1 VSAIDLR
8 SDTVTLPTA
17 GMLRAMAS
25 APLGDD
31 VFGDDP
37 TVNRLEETAA
47 DLTGKEA
54 ALFVPSG
61 TMGNLLGLL
70 VNARSGQEVIADAE
84 SHLFLNEAA
93 GAAVVGGIQVRQVPT
108 ERGILSPAQVL
119 DAIRPDDDDH
129 QPLSAAVMV
138 ENTHNWHGGVA
149 WSLADLHHLAETAR
163 SHGLAVHTDGA
174 RIFNAAVA
182 TGMDVRS
189 VAQYTD
195 TISFCLSKG
204 LCCPVGS
211 VLCGPTMKIGLARR
225 WRKML
230 GGGMRQAGVL
240 AAAGLVALD
249 TMVDRLAED
258 HQNARAL
265 AEGLAELPGI
275 ECDLSRVQTNLVY
288 FRLKKMTATSFL
300 AACSGAGLLGGA
312 HGPDLVRFVTH
323 HGVGPSDV
331 RRALVICRDALR
343 GLGLSQQR
351 GQRGAKRLLRVVG

>member
-1 VSAIDLR
+1 MPGDVNEIDLR

-17 GMLRAMAS
+17 DMLRAMTS

-47 DLTGKEA
+47 ERMGKQA
-54 ALFVPSG
+54 ALFVASG

-70 VNARSGQEVIADAE
+70 VSARSGQEVIADAD

-119 DAIRPDDDDH
+119 AALRPGDDDH
-129 QPLSAAVMV
+129 QPLSAAVMI

-149 WSLADLHHLAETAR
+149 WSLSDLRQLSETAHA
-163 SHGLAVHTDGA
+163 HGLAVHLDGA
-174 RIFNAAVA
+174 RVFNAAVA
-182 TGMDVRS
+182 TGVDVR
-189 VAQYTD
+189 VIAECTD
-195 TISFCLSKG
+195 TVSFCLSKG

-211 VLCGPTMKIGLARR
+211 LLCGPAGKIRQARR

-240 AAAGLVALD
+240 AAAGLVALE
-249 TMVDRLAED
+249 TMVDRLVDD

-275 ECDLSRVQTNLVY
+275 DCDLSRVQTNLVY
-288 FRLKKMTATSFL
+288 FRLKHMDAASFL
-300 AACSGAGLLGGA
+300 AACSGQGLRGGA

-323 HGVGPSDV
+323 HGISPAGIQ
-331 RRALVICRDALR
+331 RALMICREALR
-343 GLGLSQQR
+343 G
-351 GQRGAKRLLRVVG
+351 

>member
-1 VSAIDLR
+1 MPGDVNEIDLR

-17 GMLRAMAS
+17 DMLRAMTS

-47 DLTGKEA
+47 ERMGKQA
-54 ALFVPSG
+54 ALFVASG

-70 VNARSGQEVIADAE
+70 VSARSGQEVIADAD

-119 DAIRPDDDDH
+119 AAVRPGDDDH
-129 QPLSAAVMV
+129 QPLSAAVTI

-149 WSLADLHHLAETAR
+149 WSLPELRQLSETAHA
-163 SHGLAVHTDGA
+163 HGLAVHLDGA
-174 RIFNAAVA
+174 RVFNAAVA
-182 TGMDVRS
+182 TGADVR
-189 VAQYTD
+189 AIAECTD
-195 TISFCLSKG
+195 TVSFCLSKG

-211 VLCGPTMKIGLARR
+211 LLCGPAGKIRQARR

-240 AAAGLVALD
+240 AAAGLVALE
-249 TMVDRLAED
+249 TMVDRLADD

-275 ECDLSRVQTNLVY
+275 DCDLSRVQTNLVY
-288 FRLKKMTATSFL
+288 FRLKHMDAPSFL
-300 AACSGAGLLGGA
+300 AACSGQGLRGGA

-323 HGVGPSDV
+323 HGVSPADIQ
-331 RRALVICRDALR
+331 RALMICRGALR
-343 GLGLSQQR
+343 G
-351 GQRGAKRLLRVVG
+351 

>member
-1 VSAIDLR
+1 MSAIDLR

-17 GMLRAMAS
+17 DMLRAMTS

-47 DLTGKEA
+47 DRLGKEA

-70 VNARSGQEVIADAE
+70 VSARSGQEVIAEAD

-93 GAAVVGGIQVRQVPT
+93 GAAVVGGIQLRQVPT

-119 DAIRPDDDDH
+119 AAIRPDDDDH
-129 QPLSAAVMV
+129 QPLSAAVTI

-149 WSLADLHHLAETAR
+149 WSLADVQCLAETAHSR
-163 SHGLAVHTDGA
+163 GLAVHTDGA

-182 TGMDVRS
+182 IGTDVATIARH
-189 VAQYTD
+189 TD

-211 VLCGPTMKIGLARR
+211 VLCGPAEKIRQARR

-249 TMVDRLAED
+249 TMVDRLADD
-258 HQNARAL
+258 HRNARAL

-275 ECDLSRVQTNLVY
+275 DCDLSRVQTNLVY
-288 FRLKKMTATSFL
+288 FRLKNTDAAGFL
-300 AACSGAGLLGGA
+300 AACSGEGLLGGA
-312 HGPDLVRFVTH
+312 MGADLVRFVTH
-323 HGVGPSDV
+323 HGIGPADV
-331 RRALVICRDALR
+331 QRAVTICRDTLR
-343 GLGLSQQR
+343 G
-351 GQRGAKRLLRVVG
+351 

>member
-1 VSAIDLR
+1 
-8 SDTVTLPTA
+8 
-17 GMLRAMAS
+17 MLRAMTS

-47 DLTGKEA
+47 DRMGKEA
-54 ALFVPSG
+54 ALFVASG

-70 VNARSGQEVIADAE
+70 VSARSGQEVIAEAG
-84 SHLFLNEAA
+84 SHLFMNEAA

-119 DAIRPDDDDH
+119 AALRPGDDDH
-129 QPLSAAVMV
+129 QPLSAAVMT
-138 ENTHNWHGGVA
+138 ENTHNSHGGVA
-149 WSLADLHHLAETAR
+149 WSLADLAALAGTAR
-163 SHGLAVHTDGA
+163 SRGLAIHTDGA

-182 TGMDVRS
+182 TGTDVR
-189 VAQYTD
+189 VIAQHTD

-204 LCCPVGS
+204 LCCPAGS
-211 VLCGPTMKIGLARR
+211 VLCGPAETIGQARR

-249 TMVDRLAED
+249 TMVDRLADD
-258 HQNARAL
+258 HDNARAL
-265 AEGLAELPGI
+265 AGGLAGLPGI
-275 ECDLSRVQTNLVY
+275 DCDLSRVQTNLVY
-288 FRLKKMTATSFL
+288 FRLKTMDAASFL

-323 HGVGPSDV
+323 HGIGPADV
-331 RRALVICRDALR
+331 RDALAICRDALR
-343 GLGLSQQR
+343 G
-351 GQRGAKRLLRVVG
+351 

>member
-1 VSAIDLR
+1 MSEIDLR

-17 GMLRAMAS
+17 DMLRAMTN

-37 TVNRLEETAA
+37 TVNRLEATAA
-47 DLTGKEA
+47 ERMGKEA
-54 ALFVPSG
+54 ALFVASG

-70 VNARSGQEVIADAE
+70 VSARSGQEVIADAD

-93 GAAVVGGIQVRQVPT
+93 GASVVGGIQVRQIPT
-108 ERGILSPAQVL
+108 ERGVLSPAQVL
-119 DAIRPDDDDH
+119 AALRPDDDDH
-129 QPLSAAVMV
+129 QPLSAAVV
-138 ENTHNWHGGVA
+138 IENTHNRHGGVA
-149 WSLADLHHLAETAR
+149 WSLPDLQCLAETAR
-163 SHGLAVHTDGA
+163 SHGLAVHLDGA

-182 TGMDVRS
+182 TGTDARIL
-189 VAQYTD
+189 AACAD

-211 VLCGPTMKIGLARR
+211 VLCGPAAKIRQARR

-249 TMVDRLAED
+249 TMVDRLADD
-258 HQNARAL
+258 HENARTL

-275 ECDLSRVQTNLVY
+275 DCDLSRVQTNIVY
-288 FRLKKMTATSFL
+288 FRLKNAEAVSFL
-300 AACSGAGLLGGA
+300 AACSSRGLRGG
-312 HGPDLVRFVTH
+312 GRGDLVRFVTH
-323 HGVGPSDV
+323 HGITQADV
-331 RRALVICRDALR
+331 SRALVICREALHE
-343 GLGLSQQR
+343 
-351 GQRGAKRLLRVVG
+351 

>member
-17 GMLRAMAS
+17 DMLRAMTS

-47 DLTGKEA
+47 DRLGKEA

-70 VNARSGQEVIADAE
+70 VSARSGQEVIAEAD

-119 DAIRPDDDDH
+119 AALRPSDDDH
-129 QPLSAAVMV
+129 QPLSAAVTI
-138 ENTHNWHGGVA
+138 ENTHNWHGGVV
-149 WSLADLHHLAETAR
+149 WPLADLQDLAETAR
-163 SHGLAVHTDGA
+163 SHDLAVHTDGA
-174 RIFNAAVA
+174 RIFNAAIA
-182 TGMDVRS
+182 TGTDVR
-189 VAQYTD
+189 VIAGYTD

-211 VLCGPTMKIGLARR
+211 VLCGPAEKIRRARR

-249 TMVDRLAED
+249 TMVDRLADD

-265 AEGLAELPGI
+265 AEGLAEIPGI
-275 ECDLSRVQTNLVY
+275 DCDLGRVQTNLVY
-288 FRLKKMTATSFL
+288 FRLKTTDAAGFL
-300 AACSGAGLLGGA
+300 AACSREGLLGGA
-312 HGPDLVRFVTH
+312 MGPDLVRFVTH
-323 HGVGPSDV
+323 HGIGQPDV
-331 RRALVICRDALR
+331 QRALVICRDTLR
-343 GLGLSQQR
+343 G
-351 GQRGAKRLLRVVG
+351 

>member
-1 VSAIDLR
+1 VSGIDLR

-17 GMLRAMAS
+17 EMLRAMTN

-47 DLTGKEA
+47 ERMGKEA
-54 ALFVPSG
+54 ALFVASG
-61 TMGNLLGLL
+61 TMGNLLGML
-70 VNARSGQEVIADAE
+70 VNVRSGQEVIADAD

-108 ERGILSPAQVL
+108 ERGVLSPAQVL
-119 DAIRPDDDDH
+119 AALRPSDDDH
-129 QPLSAAVMV
+129 QPLTAAIAI

-149 WSLADLHHLAETAR
+149 WSLPDLERLSETAR
-163 SHGLAVHTDGA
+163 SHGLAVHLDGA
-174 RIFNAAVA
+174 RIFNAAIA
-182 TGMDVRS
+182 TGTDVRII
-189 VAQYTD
+189 AGHGD
-195 TISFCLSKG
+195 TVSFCLSKG

-211 VLCGPTMKIGLARR
+211 VLCGPAEKLRQARR

-258 HQNARAL
+258 HENARAL

-275 ECDLSRVQTNLVY
+275 DCDVSRVQTNLVY
-288 FRLKKMTATSFL
+288 FRLKNTDAASFL
-300 AACSGAGLLGGA
+300 AVCSGEGLLGGA
-312 HGPDLVRFVTH
+312 YGPDLVRFVTH
-323 HGVGPSDV
+323 HGISPADV
-331 RRALVICRDALR
+331 QRALVICRE
-343 GLGLSQQR
+343 GL
-351 GQRGAKRLLRVVG
+351 AT